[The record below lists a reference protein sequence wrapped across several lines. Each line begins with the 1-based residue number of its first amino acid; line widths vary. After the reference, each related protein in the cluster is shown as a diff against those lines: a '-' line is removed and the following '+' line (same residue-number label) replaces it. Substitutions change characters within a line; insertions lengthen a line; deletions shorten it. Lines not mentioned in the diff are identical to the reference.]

1 MGRAAGRAAKLERP
15 MGRAGRQ
22 GGQSRQPTGGALG
35 RAGGS
40 GQPVAAPGPRR
51 RRPMSAGR
59 SGCARRAQPMG
70 ALRGR
75 APGGG
80 GQWARSRGGALREAV
95 WPGRGGGGG
104 GGGGAMELGAG
115 AGAGAGPGARGGA
128 ESGRVLLLLM
138 GSGGGGPGRARRGG
152 PEAEVS
158 PGPGAGPGGPEPRS
172 PPAPDYEAL
181 PQGAAVSTHMLAGA
195 VAGVMEHCVMYPIDC
210 VKTRM
215 QSLQP
220 EPAAR
225 YRNVLEALW
234 RIARTEGVWRPM
246 RGLNITATGAGPAH
260 ALYFACYEKLKKTLS
275 DVIHAGGN
283 SHVANGAAG
292 CVATLLHDAAMN
304 PAEVV
309 KQRMQMY
316 NSPYQRVMDCVRAVW
331 RNEGAGAFYRSYT
344 TQLTMNIP
352 FQAIHFMTYEFL
364 QEQLNPHRQYNPG
377 SHVVSGACAGAVAA
391 AATTPLDVCKTLLN
405 TQESLALSSNIS
417 GHITGMANAFRTV
430 YQVGGVTAYF
440 RGVQA
445 RVIYQMPSTAIA
457 WSVYEFFKYILTK
470 RQEERRAGK

>member
-1 MGRAAGRAAKLERP
+1 MGHGSLPLPSPSIPVSQSGWEPLSTSLPFGREMEAAFRSHLFHGPL
-15 MGRAGRQ
+15 
-22 GGQSRQPTGGALG
+22 
-35 RAGGS
+35 
-40 GQPVAAPGPRR
+40 PVPLPGTW
-51 RRPMSAGR
+51 
-59 SGCARRAQPMG
+59 GCAG
-70 ALRGR
+70 V
-75 APGGG
+75 PG
-80 GQWARSRGGALREAV
+80 SLTL
-95 WPGRGGGGG
+95 PP
-104 GGGGAMELGAG
+104 LTC
-115 AGAGAGPGARGGA
+115 
-128 ESGRVLLLLM
+128 
-138 GSGGGGPGRARRGG
+138 GS
-152 PEAEVS
+152 S
-158 PGPGAGPGGPEPRS
+158 
-172 PPAPDYEAL
+172 
-181 PQGAAVSTHMLAGA
+181 
-195 VAGVMEHCVMYPIDC
+195 C
-210 VKTRM
+210 
-215 QSLQP
+215 
-220 EPAAR
+220 
-225 YRNVLEALW
+225 
-234 RIARTEGVWRPM
+234 
-246 RGLNITATGAGPAH
+246 
-260 ALYFACYEKLKKTLS
+260 FA
-275 DVIHAGGN
+275 
-283 SHVANGAAG
+283 GAAG

-316 NSPYQRVMDCVRAVW
+316 NSPYQHVMDCVRAVW

-430 YQVGGVTAYF
+430 YQVGGVPAYF

-445 RVIYQMPSTAIA
+445 RVIFQMPSTAIA

>member
-1 MGRAAGRAAKLERP
+1 L
-15 MGRAGRQ
+15 Q
-22 GGQSRQPTGGALG
+22 
-35 RAGGS
+35 
-40 GQPVAAPGPRR
+40 
-51 RRPMSAGR
+51 
-59 SGCARRAQPMG
+59 
-70 ALRGR
+70 
-75 APGGG
+75 
-80 GQWARSRGGALREAV
+80 
-95 WPGRGGGGG
+95 
-104 GGGGAMELGAG
+104 
-115 AGAGAGPGARGGA
+115 
-128 ESGRVLLLLM
+128 
-138 GSGGGGPGRARRGG
+138 
-152 PEAEVS
+152 
-158 PGPGAGPGGPEPRS
+158 
-172 PPAPDYEAL
+172 
-181 PQGAAVSTHMLAGA
+181 
-195 VAGVMEHCVMYPIDC
+195 
-210 VKTRM
+210 TRM

-246 RGLNITATGAGPAH
+246 RGMNITATGAGPAH

-316 NSPYQRVMDCVRAVW
+316 NSPYQRVTDCVRAVW

-430 YQVGGVTAYF
+430 YQVGGMTAYF